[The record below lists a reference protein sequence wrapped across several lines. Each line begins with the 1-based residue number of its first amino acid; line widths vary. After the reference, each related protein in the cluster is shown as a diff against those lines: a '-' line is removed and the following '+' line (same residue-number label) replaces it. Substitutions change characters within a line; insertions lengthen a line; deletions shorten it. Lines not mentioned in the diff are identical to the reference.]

1 MKERYRLGVDLGS
14 TSLGWCM
21 LKLDDNNDPTGII
34 NMGVR
39 IFPDGRDME
48 KHEPLAV
55 KRRGYRGKRR
65 NLDRY
70 LERIRAL
77 ISYLLENGFLP
88 EDERH
93 RNEVFKINPYH
104 LRAKALD
111 EQLSPAEFARALIH
125 LAKRRGFRSNRKIQ
139 SDKTTKITEGIENL
153 RKQLDETGARTLGE
167 YMWKLYNKN
176 PDHPNQKT
184 LKKRGVEAYPH
195 KMGHHIDQPIKFRY
209 EANPDNP
216 NLIFPTRDM
225 VQSEFNSIWNAQ
237 ARFSDIYTEEHRQKI
252 EELIFHQR
260 PLLPTVKGKCQLLP
274 EFDRAPKAHPLFQEF
289 RIRQDLNNLKGI
301 DLFTNETFELS
312 KEQYDTLYKLLSTK
326 AEVKFEAMRKA
337 LWGKQHGD
345 FRFNFETEN
354 RNKLLGDQTH
364 AALHKKGNEDLAP
377 LWDSWTMERKNK
389 VIEVVI
395 SDLDDEPALV
405 ELTEAGISPKTAAR
419 LLELKL
425 PDSYCHL
432 SVEAMQRLLP
442 LMRQRVIYSE
452 ACRQAKL
459 DHSGEYN
466 GEIFDSGNLPYY
478 GEVLSRE
485 TIALNRK
492 CGDAE
497 ADKHGRINN
506 PTVHIALN
514 QLRKVV
520 NAITARYGA
529 PEEIVL
535 ELGKDIKLG
544 KEEKERLNKIIDQ
557 NRKENEKIDALLAE
571 HGLPVNHQNR
581 LKVKL
586 WWELGKDELDRR
598 CVYSGH
604 QISITDLF
612 THKIE
617 IDHILPKSR
626 TYDDNN
632 ANKILCIAPANRYK
646 GERSPYEAF
655 GQSRDGYVW
664 QDIISRASNLKNS
677 KRWKFNSDAM
687 DIFKDE
693 EKILDRML
701 NDTRYMSR
709 VAMKYM
715 WYVCGNNR
723 VWTVTG
729 KDTSMLRGKWGLNTA
744 LGEDDSKDRTDHRHH
759 AIDAFVIALTTRE
772 FIKTLAKNIG
782 SSRERF
788 ISELLPPWPGF
799 DHNEFRKKVNSITV
813 SYKPDQINAD
823 KLAKRNQTGGALVKE
838 TAYGYAGPD
847 PDNPK
852 YHLYTIRKAVSELTR
867 KNIKNVV
874 RADLKNEL
882 EQLASKF
889 PDDDFKVEIKDWAAR
904 NNIKKVKLALSMN
917 PAVMVPIRDKNGKAF
932 KYMDSGENL
941 FADIYLSKP
950 TDPNCKWGIEIV
962 GSYYAHRPGFV
973 PQWKKDHPKGKK
985 IMRVFKNDIIA
996 LDGPDGKRELRRVR
1010 KMTNSMLYLRPIN
1023 IAKKPQVDST
1033 GKQVSEDKGEAFVM
1047 STLQDLNARKAGIDI
1062 IGRVFDPIV
1071 NEQ

>member
-1 MKERYRLGVDLGS
+1 
-14 TSLGWCM
+14 M
-21 LKLDDNNDPTGII
+21 LKLDENNDPAGII

-39 IFPDGRDME
+39 IFPDGREM
-48 KHEPLAV
+48 KSHEPLAV
-55 KRRGYRGKRR
+55 KRRGYRGQRR

-77 ISYLLENGFLP
+77 ISYLLKNGFLP
-88 EDERH
+88 EDERQ

-111 EQLSPAEFARALIH
+111 EQLQPAEFARALIH
-125 LAKRRGFRSNRKIQ
+125 LAKRRGFRSNRKAL
-139 SDKTTKITEGIENL
+139 SDSKTKLSEAIENL
-153 RKQLDETGARTLGE
+153 KAQLDETGARTLGE
-167 YMWKLYNKN
+167 YMWELYQQTPEEKA
-176 PDHPNQKT
+176 HLRK
-184 LKKRGVEAYPH
+184 
-195 KMGHHIDQPIKFRY
+195 PIKFRY

-216 NLIFPTRDM
+216 NLIFPTREM
-225 VQSEFNSIWNAQ
+225 VLSEFNSIWHAQ
-237 ARFSDIYTEEHRQKI
+237 AGFSDINTEQHRQKI
-252 EELIFHQR
+252 EEIIFYQR

-274 EFDRAPKAHPLFQEF
+274 EYDRAPKAHPLFQEF

-301 DLFTNETFELS
+301 NLFTNETFELS
-312 KEQYDTLYKLLSTK
+312 DEQYDTLYKLLSTR
-326 AEVKFEAMRKA
+326 AEVKFLAMRKA

-345 FRFNFETEN
+345 FRFNFETDE

-364 AALHKKGNEDLAP
+364 ATLHKKGNEDLAP
-377 LWDSWTMERKNK
+377 LWDAWPLELKSK
-389 VIEVVI
+389 VIEIVI
-395 SDLDDEPALV
+395 SDLDDEPARV
-405 ELTEAGISPKTAAR
+405 ELTEAGIDPATAAR

-442 LMRQRVIYSE
+442 LMRQRAIYSE
-452 ACRQAKL
+452 ACRQAGL

-466 GEIFDSGNLPYY
+466 GEIFDAGDLPYY
-478 GEVLSRE
+478 GEVLNRE

-497 ADKHGRINN
+497 ADAHGRINN
-506 PTVHIALN
+506 PSVHIALN

-544 KEEKERLNKIIDQ
+544 QEEKARLNKVITQ

-571 HGLPVNHQNR
+571 HGLPVNHLNR

-586 WWELGKDELDRR
+586 WWELGQDELDRR
-598 CVYSGH
+598 CVYTGH
-604 QISITDLF
+604 QIGISDLF
-612 THKIE
+612 THKVE

-626 TYDDNN
+626 TYEDNN
-632 ANKILCIAPANRYK
+632 ANKILCLAPANRYK

-655 GQSRDGYVW
+655 GQSRDGYDW
-664 QDIISRASNLKNS
+664 PAIIARAENLKAS

-687 DIFKDE
+687 DNFQDE
-693 EKILDRML
+693 AKILDRML

-723 VWTVTG
+723 VWTITG
-729 KDTSMLRGKWGLNTA
+729 RHTAMLRGKWGLNSA

-759 AIDAFVIALTTRE
+759 AIDAFVIALTTRG
-772 FIKTLAKNIG
+772 FIKALANNI
-782 SSRERF
+782 SNSRDRF
-788 ISELLPPWPGF
+788 VSELPPPWPGF
-799 DHNEFRKKVNSITV
+799 SHDDFRAKLNSIAV
-813 SYKPDQINAD
+813 SYKPDQISAD
-823 KLAKRNQTGGALVKE
+823 KLSKRNQTGGALVEE

-852 YHLYTIRKAVSELTR
+852 YHLFTVRKAVGELTS

-874 RADLKNEL
+874 REDLRRDL
-882 EQLASKF
+882 EDLASRYS
-889 PDDDFKVEIKDWAAR
+889 DDDFKAAVKDWAAR

-917 PAVMVPIRDKNGKAF
+917 PSGMVPVRDKSGMAF
-932 KYMDSGENL
+932 KYMSSGENL
-941 FADIYLSKP
+941 FADIYLSDP
-950 TDPNCKWGIEIV
+950 TDPTCKWGIEIV
-962 GSYYAHRPGFV
+962 SSFHAHQPGFT

-985 IMRVFKNDIIA
+985 IMRVFKNDVIA
-996 LDGPDGKRELRRVR
+996 LDGPGEERELRRVR
-1010 KMTNSMLYLRPIN
+1010 KMTYGILYLRELK
-1023 IAKKPQVDST
+1023 IAKKEK
-1033 GKQVSEDKGEAFVM
+1033 GKEDIGEQFSANQ
-1047 STLQDLNARKAGIDI
+1047 LQLKRAKKAGIDV

-1071 NEQ
+1071 KEP

>member
-21 LKLDDNNDPTGII
+21 LKLDENNDPAGII
-34 NMGVR
+34 NLGVR
-39 IFPDGRDME
+39 IFPDGREM
-48 KHEPLAV
+48 KSHEPLAV
-55 KRRGYRGKRR
+55 KRRGYRGQRR

-88 EDERH
+88 QDERQ
-93 RNEVFKINPYH
+93 RSEVFQINPYY

-111 EQLSPAEFARALIH
+111 EQLEPAEFARALIH
-125 LAKRRGFRSNRKIQ
+125 LAKRRGFRSNRKALGD
-139 SDKTTKITEGIENL
+139 SKTKLSEAIDNL
-153 RKQLDETGARTLGE
+153 KAQLAESGVRSLGE
-167 YMWKLYNKN
+167 YMWELYQQTPEVKA
-176 PDHPNQKT
+176 HLRK
-184 LKKRGVEAYPH
+184 
-195 KMGHHIDQPIKFRY
+195 PIKFRY
-209 EANPDNP
+209 EASPDNP
-216 NLIFPTRDM
+216 NIIFPTREM
-225 VQSEFNSIWNAQ
+225 VLSEFNAIWHAQ
-237 ARFSDIYTEEHRQKI
+237 AGFSDRYTEEHRQNI
-252 EELIFHQR
+252 ETLIFYQR

-301 DLFTNETFELS
+301 NLFTNETFELS
-312 KEQYDTLYKLLSTK
+312 DDQYATLYQLLSSK

-345 FRFNFETEN
+345 FRFNFETDE
-354 RNKLLGDQTH
+354 RAKLLGDQTH
-364 AALHKKGNEDLAP
+364 ATLHKKGNEALAP
-377 LWDSWTMERKNK
+377 LWDAWPLERKSK
-389 VIEVVI
+389 IIEVVI

-405 ELTEAGISPKTAAR
+405 ELTEAGIDPATAAR

-432 SVEAMQRLLP
+432 SVEAMLRLLP

-452 ACRQAKL
+452 ACRQAGL

-466 GEIFDSGNLPYY
+466 GEIFDAGDLPYY
-478 GEVLSRE
+478 GEVLNRE

-497 ADKHGRINN
+497 ADVHGRINN
-506 PTVHIALN
+506 PSVHIALN

-544 KEEKERLNKIIDQ
+544 QEEKARLNKIIGQ
-557 NRKENEKIDALLAE
+557 NRRENEKIDAMLAE
-571 HGLPVNHQNR
+571 HGLPVNHLNR

-586 WWELGKDELDRR
+586 WWELGQDELDRR
-598 CVYSGH
+598 CVYTGH
-604 QISITDLF
+604 QISISDLF

-626 TYDDNN
+626 TYEDNN
-632 ANKILCIAPANRYK
+632 ANKILCLAPANRYK

-655 GQSRDGYVW
+655 GQSRDGYDW
-664 QDIISRASNLKNS
+664 QAIIARAENLKAS

-687 DIFKDE
+687 DNFQDE
-693 EKILDRML
+693 AKILDRML

-723 VWTVTG
+723 VWTITG
-729 KDTSMLRGKWGLNTA
+729 RHTGMLRGKWGLNSA

-759 AIDAFVIALTTRE
+759 AIDAFVIALTTRG
-772 FIKTLAKNIG
+772 FIKALANNI
-782 SSRERF
+782 SNSRDRF
-788 ISELLPPWPGF
+788 VSELPPPWPGF
-799 DHNEFRKKVNSITV
+799 SHDDFRAKLNSVSV
-813 SYKPDQINAD
+813 SYKPDQISAD
-823 KLAKRNQTGGALVKE
+823 KLSKRNQTGGALVEE

-852 YHLYTIRKAVSELTR
+852 YHLFTVRKAVGELTP
-867 KNIKNVV
+867 KNIKSVV
-874 RADLKNEL
+874 RADLRRDL
-882 EQLASKF
+882 EDLASRYS
-889 PDDDFKVEIKDWAAR
+889 DDDFKAAVKDWAAR

-917 PAVMVPIRDKNGKAF
+917 PAGMVPVRDKSGRAF
-932 KYMDSGENL
+932 KYMSSGENL
-941 FADIYLSKP
+941 FADIFLADP

-962 GSYYAHRPGFV
+962 SSFHAHQPGFT

-985 IMRVFKNDIIA
+985 IMRVFKNDVIA
-996 LDGPDGKRELRRVR
+996 LDGPGEERELRRVR
-1010 KMTNSMLYLRPIN
+1010 KMTYGILYLRELK
-1023 IAKKPQVDST
+1023 IAKKEK
-1033 GKQVSEDKGEAFVM
+1033 GKEDIGEQFSANQ
-1047 STLQDLNARKAGIDI
+1047 LQLKRAKKAGIDV

-1071 NEQ
+1071 KEP

>member
-39 IFPDGRDME
+39 IFPDGREM
-48 KHEPLAV
+48 KSHEPLAV
-55 KRRGYRGKRR
+55 KRRGYRGQRR

-104 LRAKALD
+104 LRTKALD

-167 YMWKLYNKN
+167 YMWELYNKN

-209 EANPDNP
+209 EKTYANP
-216 NLIFPTRDM
+216 IFPTRQM
-225 VQSEFNSIWNAQ
+225 VEHEFNAVWHAQ
-237 ARFSDIYTEEHRQKI
+237 ADFSDIYTEEHRQKI
-252 EELIFHQR
+252 HEIIFFQR
-260 PLLPTVKGKCQLLP
+260 PLKPAQQGRC
-274 EFDRAPKAHPLFQEF
+274 EFEPDELRAPKAHPLFQEF
-289 RIRQDLNNLKGI
+289 RILQNLNNMKEV
-301 DLFTNETFELS
+301 DLFQGTSSCLS
-312 KEQYDTLYKLLSTK
+312 PEHHDKLYALLHAKKEVEFK
-326 AEVKFEAMRKA
+326 AMRKA
-337 LWGKQHGD
+337 LWGKEADDHG
-345 FRFNFETEN
+345 FNLETEKTK
-354 RNKLLGDQTH
+354 KLPGDQTS
-364 AALHKKGNEDLAP
+364 AVFNKKDNADLKP
-377 LWDSWTMERKNK
+377 VWDAWTDELKSSL
-389 VIEVVI
+389 IEILI
-395 SDLDDEPALV
+395 SDMDDVQKVEEMATLGLEEDIIDRMLDLNFPDGYASVSLKAIKKILPFLRQKLV
-405 ELTEAGISPKTAAR
+405 L
-419 LLELKL
+419 
-425 PDSYCHL
+425 
-432 SVEAMQRLLP
+432 
-442 LMRQRVIYSE
+442 SE
-452 ACRQAKL
+452 ACREAGY
-459 DHSGEYN
+459 DHSLEYS
-466 GEIFDSGNLPYY
+466 GEIYDQGDLPYY
-478 GEVLSRE
+478 GEVLKQEVTKLTRNS
-485 TIALNRK
+485 
-492 CGDAE
+492 GDEE
-497 ADKHGRINN
+497 ADVHGKINN
-506 PTVHIALN
+506 PTVHVALN
-514 QLRKVV
+514 QLWKLV
-520 NAITARYGA
+520 NSLSLKYGA
-529 PEEIVL
+529 PAQVVL
-535 ELGKDIKLG
+535 ELGKEARMSAEKRKNLIKAM
-544 KEEKERLNKIIDQ
+544 ND
-557 NRKENEKIDALLAE
+557 NEKLNDEIRAFLTE
-571 HGLPVNHQNR
+571 HHQPINHNNMLR
-581 LKVKL
+581 VKL
-586 WWELGKDELDRR
+586 WRELGKNEIDRR
-598 CVYSGH
+598 CVYTGD
-604 QISITDLF
+604 QISVSDLF
-612 THKIE
+612 SHKIE

-626 TYDDNN
+626 TYDDTT
-632 ANKILCIAPANRYK
+632 ANKVLCAARANRAK
-646 GERSPYEAF
+646 GEKTPWEAWHDSPGEYKWEDILARS
-655 GQSRDGYVW
+655 SRLARDSQKW
-664 QDIISRASNLKNS
+664 RF
-677 KRWKFNSDAM
+677 RSDAM
-687 DIFKDE
+687 ERFEDE
-693 EKILDRML
+693 GELLKRML

-715 WYVCGNNR
+715 WYVCGNSN

-729 KDTSMLRGKWGLNTA
+729 KHTGLLRKKWGLNA
-744 LGEDDSKDRTDHRHH
+744 VFEGQVREKDRTDHRHH
-759 AIDAFVIALTTRE
+759 AIDAFVIALTSRSMVKKMADN
-772 FIKTLAKNIG
+772 IKQAKGRLIEG
-782 SSRERF
+782 
-788 ISELLPPWPGF
+788 IDLPYPQF
-799 DHNEFRKKVNSITV
+799 DHQEFQNRIHNIAV

-847 PDNPK
+847 PDSPK

-867 KNIKNVV
+867 KDIKNVV
-874 RADLKNEL
+874 QADLRNEL

-889 PDDDFKVEIKDWAAR
+889 PDDDFKVEIKKWAAS
-904 NNIKKVKLALSMN
+904 NNIKKVKLALSKN

-941 FADIYLSKP
+941 FADIYLSTP

-962 GSYYAHRPGFV
+962 GSYYAQRPGFV

-1010 KMTNSMLYLRPIN
+1010 KMTNSKLYLRPIN